1 MGGCVQQVLRFIDL
15 ITDFFA
21 RLAAVLLGLIV
32 VFSWVEV
39 VSRYFFAAPTNL
51 ASSLAKHIV
60 MAAVMSM
67 LPWLSREGYHVAM
80 SFIYE
85 KAPAWLSKP
94 IGISIAGL
102 SSLICLLSAWIALG
116 ETMRQYHGGVQNMD
130 VIEFPLW
137 LVTSFMVYG
146 FLFAGIHFARQALS
160 GRVVQRSEV

>member
-1 MGGCVQQVLRFIDL
+1 MRYILRLIDL
-15 ITDFFA
+15 VTDFFA
-21 RLAAVLLGLIV
+21 RLAAVMLGLIV
-32 VFSWVEV
+32 IFSWVEV
-39 VSRYFFAAPTNL
+39 VSRYFFEAPTNL

-85 KAPAWLSKP
+85 KAPERFSRP
-94 IGISIAGL
+94 IGIVIAAL
-102 SSLICLLSAWIALG
+102 SSAICFLSAWIAYG
-116 ETMRQYHGGVQNMD
+116 ETVRQYEGGVQNMD

-137 LVTSFMVYG
+137 WVTSFMVYG
-146 FLFAGIHFARQALS
+146 FLFAGIHFAKQALT